1 MSSLQPDLSSL
12 GSILPM
18 LPVGAGHPASAHVIQ
33 VRVAQGVFG
42 APLLCVPGRA
52 SGCVRG
58 RGQGSSRCCE
68 DMLVSKRFRNAVIR
82 YHLLRVCCRSHPS
95 CSPSSRRWPQPSL
108 SSGAFTA
115 SLPEHIYPV
124 IHHPGNQCA
133 KLMCMYPFRVA
144 CPVPGAC

>member
-12 GSILPM
+12 GSILLI

-33 VRVAQGVFG
+33 VRVTQGVFG

-108 SSGAFTA
+108 SPGAFTA

-124 IHHPGNQCA
+124 MLSSCA
-133 KLMCMYPFRVA
+133 CTHSMWPALCLGLAR
-144 CPVPGAC
+144 